1 MGTVRPE
8 RSEGPLDAK
17 PSPLLV
23 IGHPGHELAVY
34 GWLERSRPEVMILT
48 DGSGRTGV
56 PRIAASLEI
65 IASAGA
71 RAGDLCGQ
79 LRDAALYQALL
90 NHDHAIF
97 IGLARRLA
105 DTLARRKCPYV
116 VGDAGEGYNPTH
128 DVCRL
133 LIDAAV
139 TIAGRRLRRPIGN
152 YQFTLSG
159 DPSTAH
165 FASGHDQAIV
175 IRLDDAAWAAKTSVV
190 SRYAARV
197 GGTLLGEVAN
207 IIGDHG
213 ADVLRTE
220 YLVPIP
226 NEGREHPFASE
237 TPYYESHGAQRVA
250 EGHYRHVIR
259 HDEHVL
265 PLARTLRGLADHE
278 G

>member
-1 MGTVRPE
+1 
-8 RSEGPLDAK
+8 
-17 PSPLLV
+17 LLV

-34 GWLERSRPEVMILT
+34 GWLEQSCPEVMILT

-71 RAGDLCGQ
+71 RAGEVFGQ
-79 LRDAALYQALL
+79 LSDAALYQALL
-90 NHDHAIF
+90 NHDHVLF
-97 IGLARRLA
+97 TGLAQRLA
-105 DTLARRKCPYV
+105 DTLARQDCPYV

-139 TIAGRRLRRPIGN
+139 TVAGRHLRRPIGN

-159 DPSTAH
+159 DPSRAH
-165 FASGHDQAIV
+165 FVSGHDQAIV
-175 IRLDDAAWAAKTSVV
+175 IRLDDTVWAAKTSVV
-190 SRYAARV
+190 SLYAARV
-197 GGTLLGEVAN
+197 GGTLLGEVEN

-220 YLVPIP
+220 YLVPVP
-226 NEGREHPFASE
+226 NGGREHPFASE
-237 TPYYESHGAQRVA
+237 PPYYESHGAQRVA
-250 EGHYRHVIR
+250 EGHYRQVIR
-259 HDEHVL
+259 HDEHIL
-265 PLARTLRGLADHE
+265 PLARALRGLADHE
-278 G
+278 A